1 MAELG
6 QELATSL
13 AIAGRICVGLI
24 LLLAGIGKFRHW
36 KILSGVIV
44 NYRLLPGFAVEPA
57 ARLLPPLE
65 VGLGLLLL
73 SGLAG
78 RPAALA
84 GVLLLVVFGAAMAIN
99 LGRGRSSIDCGCGQS
114 FLKQTLSWGLV
125 GRNGVLAA
133 LLVAS
138 LGPSSAEISV
148 PILAVGACAGI
159 GFVLLYHL
167 INTLAALPRPV

>member
-13 AIAGRICVGLI
+13 ALAGRICVGLI
-24 LLLAGIGKFRHW
+24 LVLAGIGKFRHW
-36 KILSGVIV
+36 KILSGVIA
-44 NYRLLPGFAVEPA
+44 NYRLLPGFAVGPA
-57 ARLLPPLE
+57 AVVLPPLE

-73 SGLAG
+73 SGLAE
-78 RPAALA
+78 RSAALA

-114 FLKQTLSWGLV
+114 FLKQELSWGLV
-125 GRNGVLAA
+125 GRNGLLAG

-138 LGPSSAEISV
+138 LGGGAEVSV
-148 PILAVGACAGI
+148 PVLAMGACAGF
-159 GFVLLYHL
+159 GFVLLYYL